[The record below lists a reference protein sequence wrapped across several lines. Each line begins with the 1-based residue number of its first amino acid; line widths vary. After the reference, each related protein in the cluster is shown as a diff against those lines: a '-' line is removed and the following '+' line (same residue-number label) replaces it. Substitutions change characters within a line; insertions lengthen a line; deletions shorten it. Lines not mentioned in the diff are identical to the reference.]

1 MRFAPQ
7 CNHRRTEFSSSLRA
21 AASIRY
27 YFLAMKKTSRLSIF
41 QLALLFVA
49 PALPAFAQPVPDSPN
64 VAHSRT
70 PAQVLRADPAIDAI
84 VPRDAVVEKLAGGFR
99 FTEGP
104 IWVPK
109 TKNAD
114 GYLLFSDPYKN
125 VIYRWT
131 QDGALSVFMA
141 NSGYSGADIGEYSQP
156 GSNGLTLDPQGRLTI
171 DQQGNRRVVRL
182 EKDGKVTVLADR
194 YERKRFNSPNDLVY
208 KSDGALYFTDPPFG
222 LPKYADD
229 PRKEL
234 PYSGVYRVSPD
245 GKNVRLLTTDLKG
258 PNGLAFSPD
267 EKYFYVD
274 DWDLAHK
281 VVMRYEV
288 QPDGSLA
295 NGKVFFDMTATTGQT
310 ALDGMKVDEKGN
322 LYVTGPDGI
331 WIISPEAKHLG
342 TIVPPEH
349 TNNLAWGGDDRK
361 TLYLCTRTGLYRIR
375 LSIAGAH
382 R

>member
-1 MRFAPQ
+1 MTKA
-7 CNHRRTEFSSSLRA
+7 L
-21 AASIRY
+21 
-27 YFLAMKKTSRLSIF
+27 RLSVF
-41 QLALLFVA
+41 QLALLSVA
-49 PALPAFAQPVPDSPN
+49 AAVPVFAQPAQDQPTTT
-64 VAHSRT
+64 HSNS
-70 PAQVLRADPAIDAI
+70 PAQVLRTDPAIDAI
-84 VPRDAVVEKLAGGFR
+84 LPRDAIIEKLAGGFR

-109 TKNAD
+109 TKDED

-141 NSGYSGADIGEYSQP
+141 NSGYSGTDIGEYSQP
-156 GSNGLTLDPQGRLTI
+156 GSNGLTLDRQGRLTI
-171 DQQGNRRVVRL
+171 DQQGNRRVVRM
-182 EKDGKVTVLADR
+182 EKDGKLTVLADR
-194 YERKRFNSPNDLVY
+194 YDGKRFSSPNDLVY

-234 PYSGVYRVSPD
+234 PYSGVFRVSPD
-245 GKNVRLLTTDLKG
+245 GKDVRLLTTDLKG

-281 VVMRYEV
+281 VIMRYEV

-295 NGKVFFDMTATTGQT
+295 KGKVFFDMTSTPGPS
-310 ALDGMKVDEKGN
+310 ALDGMKVDEK
-322 LYVTGPDGI
+322 
-331 WIISPEAKHLG
+331 
-342 TIVPPEH
+342 
-349 TNNLAWGGDDRK
+349 
-361 TLYLCTRTGLYRIR
+361 
-375 LSIAGAH
+375 
-382 R
+382 